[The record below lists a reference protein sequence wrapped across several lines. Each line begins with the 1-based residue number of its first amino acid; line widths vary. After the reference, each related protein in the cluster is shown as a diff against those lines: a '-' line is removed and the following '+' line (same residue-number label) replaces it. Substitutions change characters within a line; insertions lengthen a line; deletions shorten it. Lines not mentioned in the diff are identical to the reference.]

1 MKRSDTR
8 CGIPEKVVS
17 KKRERIYPYKNHTPH
32 RERNLWER
40 EK

>member
-8 CGIPEKVVS
+8 RGIPEKVVS
-17 KKRERIYPYKNHTPH
+17 KKRKRIYPYKNRTPH
-32 RERNLWER
+32 RERNPWER